1 MVLRYATNL
10 WKPVPDRE
18 IWGGFSIKNGI
29 NREKVVNFSDIKNPN
44 LLEINML
51 GFIFC
56 ARDEIRTFEN
66 QGFNL
71 NPENPGKTAV
81 CNIWLGID
89 AIA

>member
-1 MVLRYATNL
+1 M
-10 WKPVPDRE
+10 
-18 IWGGFSIKNGI
+18 
-29 NREKVVNFSDIKNPN
+29 
-44 LLEINML
+44 LEINLL